1 MTTKV
6 KKKKDYKLTK
16 EQQKYIDELHLQR
29 DLINEQLQRKWEYCG
44 GVPAVDG
51 VCETSEIVKR

>member
-1 MTTKV
+1 MFHLV
-6 KKKKDYKLTK
+6 SYKWFRRTL
-16 EQQKYIDELHLQR
+16 YITSIGLFY
-29 DLINEQLQRKWEYCG
+29 RKWEDCG

>member
-1 MTTKV
+1 MRIMSIC
-6 KKKKDYKLTK
+6 LTWFPIIGLG
-16 EQQKYIDELHLQR
+16 EPNIYQNLECYTR
-29 DLINEQLQRKWEYCG
+29 MWEDCG